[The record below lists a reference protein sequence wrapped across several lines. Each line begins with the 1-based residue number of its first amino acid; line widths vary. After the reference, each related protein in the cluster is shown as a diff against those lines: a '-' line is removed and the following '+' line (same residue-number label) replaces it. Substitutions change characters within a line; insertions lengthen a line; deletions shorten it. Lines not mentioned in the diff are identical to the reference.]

1 MKLGFCSR
9 VVHIFEGS
17 RSQRVPAKSGF
28 FLLGFFWLNLVFF
41 VSPGLVL
48 PKSVLEREENEECLA
63 QFARLCLL
71 KGGKRRMSRTIRS
84 FVFLER

>member
-17 RSQRVPAKSGF
+17 RSQRVPAKSGWVF
-28 FLLGFFWLNLVFF
+28 GGFYLGFLFCT
-41 VSPGLVL
+41 GLVL

-71 KGGKRRMSRTIRS
+71 KGGK
-84 FVFLER
+84 